1 MVFLDILERPCFQT
15 VLKAMVSLD
24 ILERPCFQTVL
35 EAMVFLDIL
44 ERPCFQTFWGLF
56 PEGLFFSAICRLD
69 SSMRK
74 ITFCLL
80 LFSAFL
86 QQPCPL
92 LSNDTSASANE
103 GNLAGSFQ
111 SNQILVPVQ
120 DSFLQTSAYVRCL
133 LSFANQKHFAT
144 YSTWK

>member
-15 VLKAMVSLD
+15 VLEALVSLD

-35 EAMVFLDIL
+35 EALVSLDIL

-74 ITFCLL
+74 ITF
-80 LFSAFL
+80 AFF
-86 QQPCPL
+86 
-92 LSNDTSASANE
+92 
-103 GNLAGSFQ
+103 SFQ
-111 SNQILVPVQ
+111 LSCNSLALYCQTIL
-120 DSFLQTSAYVRCL
+120 LRRRTGGIGLGELYKTI
-133 LSFANQKHFAT
+133 QKGRF
-144 YSTWK
+144 